1 MTLLGRFSRPWRT
14 VWLVHRSLVT
24 LYEENGLSIAKGA
37 AFSGLLSFF
46 PALTTLALILV
57 RVRAAQAVDL
67 IARFFFEVVPPGAK
81 TLVAHRLTAAGEKPE
96 SLLVAA
102 VAVSLW
108 AASGVMLSLIEGFN
122 AIYRIPV
129 DRPVVRGRLVA
140 MGLVFCCAVPSL
152 GATFL
157 ILFGGRI
164 EIWVISRLGMLAP
177 GDTLAGGLVLTGKL
191 VRYAVA
197 LGAAV
202 ATSML
207 LYKIGPN
214 RSLPWRNTVPGAL
227 AATALWLA
235 ATQGFSY
242 YVRNIADYNLLYG
255 SIGAVI
261 ALILWMYLLAL
272 IALFGCALNAEIE
285 RMESALRSAAA

>member
-1 MTLLGRFSRPWRT
+1 MRFPRRIAGLRRTAWLLRRA
-14 VWLVHRSLVT
+14 LVT

-57 RVRAAQAVDL
+57 RVRAAQAVEL
-67 IARFFFEVVPPGAK
+67 ISRFFFEVVPPGAK

-108 AASGVMLSLIEGFN
+108 AASGVILSLIEGFN

-140 MGLVFCCAVPSL
+140 MGLVFCTVVPSL
-152 GATFL
+152 GAALL
-157 ILFGGRI
+157 ILFGSRV
-164 EIWVISRLGMLAP
+164 EVWVIGRLGMIAP
-177 GDTLAGGLVLTGKL
+177 DHTLAGGLALAGRL
-191 VRYAVA
+191 VRYGAA

-202 ATSML
+202 LTSML

-214 RSLPWRNTVPGAL
+214 RPLPWRNTVPGAI
-227 AATALWLA
+227 AATALWLL

-272 IALFGCALNAEIE
+272 IALYGCALNAEIE
-285 RMESALRSAAA
+285 RLESAVRSAAA

>member
-1 MTLLGRFSRPWRT
+1 
-14 VWLVHRSLVT
+14 LVT

-57 RVRAAQAVDL
+57 RVRAAQAVEL
-67 IARFFFEVVPPGAK
+67 ISRFFFEVVPPGAK

-108 AASGVMLSLIEGFN
+108 AASGVILSLIEGFN

-140 MGLVFCCAVPSL
+140 LGLVFCTVVPSL
-152 GATFL
+152 GAAFL
-157 ILFGGRI
+157 ILFGSRI
-164 EIWVISRLGMLAP
+164 EVWVIGRLGMIAP
-177 GDTLAGGLVLTGKL
+177 DHTLAGGLALAGRL
-191 VRYAVA
+191 VRYGAA

-202 ATSML
+202 LTSML
-207 LYKIGPN
+207 LYKIGPH
-214 RSLPWRNTVPGAL
+214 RPLPWRNTVPGAI
-227 AATALWLA
+227 AATALWLL

-272 IALFGCALNAEIE
+272 IALYGCALNAEIE
-285 RMESALRSAAA
+285 RLESAVQSAAA

>member
-1 MTLLGRFSRPWRT
+1 MRLDPRFARLRRTGWLLRRA
-14 VWLVHRSLVT
+14 LVT
-24 LYEENGLSIAKGA
+24 LYEENGLSVAKGA

-57 RVRAAQAVDL
+57 RVRAAQAVEL
-67 IARFFFEVVPPGAK
+67 ISRFFFEVVPPGAK

-96 SLLVAA
+96 SLLVVA

-108 AASGVMLSLIEGFN
+108 AASGLILSLMEGFN

-129 DRPVVRGRLVA
+129 DRPVVRARLVA
-140 MGLVFCCAVPSL
+140 MGLVFCSVVPSL

-157 ILFGGRI
+157 ILFGSRVEVWTI
-164 EIWVISRLGMLAP
+164 ARLGMIAP
-177 GDTLAGGLVLTGKL
+177 GDTVAGGVALAGRIA
-191 VRYAVA
+191 RYSLA
-197 LGAAV
+197 LGAA
-202 ATSML
+202 ALTSML

-214 RSLPWRNTVPGAL
+214 RPLPWRNTVPGAV
-227 AATALWLA
+227 AATALWLL

-272 IALFGCALNAEIE
+272 IALYGCAINAEVE
-285 RMESALRSAAA
+285 RLESAVRSSAL

>member
-1 MTLLGRFSRPWRT
+1 MTPDFSIARLRRTTWLLRRA
-14 VWLVHRSLVT
+14 LVT

-57 RVRAAQAVDL
+57 SVRAEQAVEL
-67 IARFFFEVVPPGAK
+67 ISRFFFEVVPPGAK
-81 TLVAHRLTAAGEKPE
+81 TLVAHRLTVAGEKPE
-96 SLLVAA
+96 SLLVVA

-108 AASGVMLSLIEGFN
+108 AASGLILSLVEGFN
-122 AIYRIPV
+122 AVYRIPL
-129 DRPVVRGRLVA
+129 DRSLVRGRLVA
-140 MGLVFCCAVPSL
+140 MGLVFCTVVPSL

-157 ILFGGRI
+157 ILFGSRV
-164 EIWVISRLGMLAP
+164 EIWVIARLGMIAP
-177 GDTLAGGLVLTGKL
+177 DHTIAGGVALAGKL

-197 LGAAV
+197 LAAAV
-202 ATSML
+202 LTSML

-214 RSLPWRNTVPGAL
+214 RPLPWRNTVPGAM
-227 AATALWLA
+227 AATALWLL

-261 ALILWMYLLAL
+261 ALLLWMYLLAL
-272 IALFGCALNAEIE
+272 IALYGCALNAEIE
-285 RMESALRSAAA
+285 RLDSAVRSAA

>member
-1 MTLLGRFSRPWRT
+1 MRPDFSIARLRRT
-14 VWLVHRSLVT
+14 TWLFRRALVT
-24 LYEENGLSIAKGA
+24 LYQENGLSIAKGA

-57 RVRAAQAVDL
+57 RVRAEQAVEL
-67 IARFFFEVVPPGAK
+67 ISRFFFAVVPPGAK

-108 AASGVMLSLIEGFN
+108 AASGLILSLIEGFN
-122 AIYRIPV
+122 AIYRIPLE
-129 DRPVVRGRLVA
+129 RSLVRGRLVA
-140 MGLVFCCAVPSL
+140 MGLVFCTVVPSL

-157 ILFGGRI
+157 ILFGSRV
-164 EIWVISRLGMLAP
+164 EVWVIARLGMIAP
-177 GDTLAGGLVLTGKL
+177 GDTVAGGVALAGRV
-191 VRYAVA
+191 VRYGVA

-202 ATSML
+202 LTSML

-214 RSLPWRNTVPGAL
+214 RPLAWRNTVAGAI
-227 AATALWLA
+227 AATALWLL
-235 ATQGFSY
+235 ATQSFSY
-242 YVRNIADYNLLYG
+242 YVRNIADYNLLHG

-261 ALILWMYLLAL
+261 ALLLWMYLLAL
-272 IALFGCALNAEIE
+272 IALYGCALNAEIE
-285 RMESALRSAAA
+285 RLDSAVRSAA

>member
-1 MTLLGRFSRPWRT
+1 MTLHVGANGPKRT
-14 VWLVHRSLVT
+14 AWLLRRAAVT

-37 AFSGLLSFF
+37 AFSGLLAFF

-57 RVRAAQAVDL
+57 RVRAAQAVEL
-67 IARFFFEVVPPGAK
+67 ISRFFFEVVPPGAK
-81 TLVAHRLTAAGEKPE
+81 TLVAHRLTAAGEKPG

-102 VAVSLW
+102 VVVSLW
-108 AASGVMLSLIEGFN
+108 AASGLILSLIEGFN
-122 AIYRIPV
+122 AIYRVPV
-129 DRPVVRGRLVA
+129 ERPVVRGRLVA
-140 MGLVFCCAVPSL
+140 MALVFCSVVPAL

-157 ILFGGRI
+157 ILFGGRVEVWAI
-164 EIWVISRLGMLAP
+164 GRLGIIAP
-177 GDTLAGGLVLTGKL
+177 DHGIAGGLALAGRL
-191 VRYAVA
+191 VRYSVA

-202 ATSML
+202 LTSML

-214 RSLPWRNTVPGAL
+214 RPLPWRNTVPGAI
-227 AATALWLA
+227 AATALWLL

-272 IALFGCALNAEIE
+272 IALYGCALNAEIE
-285 RMESALRSAAA
+285 RLESAVRSSTP